1 LTRARMV
8 TNSARV
14 TLRQL
19 CGLGLPA
26 PILLPSLL
34 SAVRAAVP
42 AAHAAFFYC
51 NAAGNMTNMYAERML
66 PPEAMARYYERH
78 YRADSHAFATAY
90 LARVAASDPV
100 SFRSVSSA
108 EKQTEYYKEV
118 LSLLEVEHVLY
129 GIVRAP
135 GGKRDP
141 LGQLSLYRAAG
152 SPAFGAADAQ
162 ALRDVLHYLSHA
174 LVEAKFV
181 AVTPTAEQ
189 TAEEAMAVLN
199 DAGELLFCDA
209 GWSRLVRLARGEP
222 IAPGSAREEPRAI
235 KEFLRGVLQST
246 RAAPNTLHMIDSPWG
261 RFGFRQHQLDGQTGG
276 TAQALIVSRL
286 ASDPVR
292 LTEGASRLELSPQQ
306 REVALMIALGLT
318 NAEIAQRLDVSVN
331 TAGYHV
337 KQVFAKLDVHE
348 RADVAKMLRKA

>member
-1 LTRARMV
+1 MSKAGRTASRITV
-8 TNSARV
+8 
-14 TLRQL
+14 RQL
-19 CGLGLPA
+19 CKLGLPA
-26 PILLPSLL
+26 SVLLPSLL
-34 SAVRAAVP
+34 PAIRAAIDSI
-42 AAHAAFFYC
+42 HAAFFYC
-51 NAAGNMTNMYAERML
+51 DAAGNMTNMYAERML

-78 YRADSHAFATAY
+78 YRADTHAFSKAY
-90 LARVAASDPV
+90 LSRVAASDPV
-100 SFRSVSSA
+100 SFRSVSA
-108 EKQTEYYKEV
+108 VEKKTDYYKEV

-135 GGKRDP
+135 GSQREP
-141 LGQLSLYRAAG
+141 LGQLSLYRSAG
-152 SPAFGAADAQ
+152 APAFDAADAQ

-181 AVTPTAEQ
+181 AVTPTVEQ

-199 DAGELLFCDA
+199 DAGDLLFSDA

-222 IAPGSAREEPRAI
+222 ISPGSARDEPRAL
-235 KEFLRGVLQST
+235 KEFLHGILNST
-246 RAAPNTLHMIDSPWG
+246 RAAPNTLQMIDSPWG
-261 RFGFRQHQLDGQTGG
+261 RFAFRQHRLDGESG
-276 TAQALIVSRL
+276 TSAQALIVSRF
-286 ASDPVR
+286 ASDPIR

-318 NAEIAQRLDVSVN
+318 NAEIAERLDVSVN

-337 KQVFAKLDVHE
+337 KQVFTKLDVHE

>member
-1 LTRARMV
+1 MTK
-8 TNSARV
+8 TNRTASRITV
-14 TLRQL
+14 RQL
-19 CGLGLPA
+19 CKLGLPA
-26 PILLPSLL
+26 SVLLPSLL
-34 SAVRAAVP
+34 PSVRAAIDST
-42 AAHAAFFYC
+42 HAAFFYC
-51 NAAGNMTNMYAERML
+51 DAAGNMTNIYAERML

-78 YRADSHAFATAY
+78 YRADTHAFSKAY
-90 LARVAASDPV
+90 LSRVAASDPV
-100 SFRSVSSA
+100 SFRSVSVA
-108 EKQTEYYKEV
+108 EKKTDYYKEV

-135 GGKRDP
+135 GGKCEP
-141 LGQLSLYRAAG
+141 LGQLSLYRPAAA
-152 SPAFGAADAQ
+152 PAFDAADAQ

-181 AVTPTAEQ
+181 AVAPTAEQ

-199 DAGELLFCDA
+199 DAGDLLFSDA

-222 IAPGSAREEPRAI
+222 ISPRSARDEPRAL
-235 KEFLRGVLQST
+235 KEFLRGILHST
-246 RAAPNTLHMIDSPWG
+246 RAAPNTLQLIDSPWG
-261 RFGFRQHQLDGQTGG
+261 RFAFRQHQLDGQSG
-276 TAQALIVSRL
+276 TSAQALIVSRL

-318 NAEIAQRLDVSVN
+318 NAEIAERLDVSVN

-337 KQVFAKLDVHE
+337 KQVFTKLDVHE